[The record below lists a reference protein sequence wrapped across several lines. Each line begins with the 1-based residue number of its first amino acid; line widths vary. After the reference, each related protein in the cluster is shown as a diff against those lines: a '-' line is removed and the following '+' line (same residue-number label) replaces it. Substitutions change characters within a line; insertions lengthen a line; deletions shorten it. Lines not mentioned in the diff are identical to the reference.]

1 MSEAAKPILIYVDA
15 DACPVRNEV
24 YRVAERHGVKTF
36 VFSNSFIVMP
46 RTELIERVIVGS
58 GPDAAD
64 DWIVARVTRGDI
76 VVTDDVPLVGRC
88 IKAEAQVLGSSGRPF
103 TESSIGMAL
112 GTRNLMDELRSAG
125 QVTCGPKPFSS
136 AIGHDFGRPAPG
148 DHPPQARRVLASV
161 QVMHFGKEELFP
173 VRRRLLDGA
182 CA

>member
-1 MSEAAKPILIYVDA
+1 MSEAAKQILIYVDA
-15 DACPVRNEV
+15 DTCPVRNEV

-64 DWIVARVTRGDI
+64 HWIVARVTRGDI

-88 IKAEAQVLGSSGRPF
+88 IKAGAQVLGSSGRPF

-136 AIGHDFGRPAPG
+136 ADRSRFLDALH
-148 DHPPQARRVLASV
+148 QAII
-161 QVMHFGKEELFP
+161 
-173 VRRRLLDGA
+173 RLKHEGF
-182 CA
+182 